1 MASRPWDGSGPVLAD
16 TSAWMQSRKNAKARD
31 LLLEAIERGDVRW
44 CWPVRYELMVDARGV
59 DGIAAVERTLD
70 GLREVPLDHSVQ
82 RAVLATMRELA
93 AEGSHG
99 AHRFPLTDLTVA
111 VAAQHAG
118 STSSR
123 QHLERSAASRRT
135 TVISSGPPRVA
146 SVGLLR
152 GWAAGNRRA
161 YRVALTVRKWRRPES
176 NRRLWP

>member
-1 MASRPWDGSGPVLAD
+1 MSVRIWDGGGPVLAD

-44 CWPVRYELMVDARGV
+44 CWPVRYELTVDARGV

-70 GLREVPLDHSVQ
+70 GLREVPVDHSVQ

-118 STSSR
+118 IEILHFD
-123 QHLERSAASRRT
+123 QHLERLGDHLNTESHW
-135 TVISSGPPRVA
+135 ISDPSPG
-146 SVGLLR
+146 
-152 GWAAGNRRA
+152 
-161 YRVALTVRKWRRPES
+161 
-176 NRRLWP
+176 